1 MPGATVCDLR
11 KMSDNQHK
19 PENGKNDSN
28 EDTKLGTKT
37 LFVWLAIVLAIVA
50 LLTFKKPGQPQAKIL
65 GYKEFIEKVD
75 ANLVRR
81 ATITYN
87 PQTSDLREITGN
99 YIEVGDSGK
108 PVLVD
113 GKEKESPFVIKIP
126 VTDKLVEKL
135 LANGNFVT
143 KEPNTLFWSVVVSL
157 LPILLFGA
165 LIYFFFIRNL
175 KMAGKSAMSFGKSKA
190 KMLSKDKNKTT
201 FKDVAGIEEAKD
213 EVSELVE
220 FLKDPKKFQKLG
232 GRIPKGILMIGAPG
246 TGKTLL
252 AKAIAGEADAAFF
265 SISGSD
271 FVEMFVG
278 VGASRVRDMFEQA
291 RKTTPCLIFIDEIDA
306 VGRSRGIGLGGGNDE
321 REQTLNALL
330 VEMDGFDTTEGIII
344 IAATNRPD
352 VLDPAL
358 LRPGRFDRQITV
370 NLPDVRGRE
379 AILKVHARNI
389 KMDPAA
395 ELSVIARGTPGFSG
409 AELANLLN
417 EAALLAA
424 RQNKKAVGMTE
435 LNEARDK
442 VRWGRERRS
451 LAMTDEEKQHTA
463 WHEAGHALVN
473 VLLQHTHPLHKVTII
488 PRGRALG
495 LTMMLPEKDVFSQRR
510 KHLMDDLAVAMA
522 GRIAE
527 EIVADDISSGASGD
541 IQMATQIA
549 RAMVCQLGMSDKL
562 GMINYAGESEF
573 YGGREISRRTDYSEH
588 TAMEI
593 DAEVKRIIDESYAA
607 AKHVIDANRDKLEVI
622 AKALLEFETL
632 DGAQVEEIVR
642 TGKMT
647 NPPPPAA
654 LSATPMIGAPAGT
667 PIPEPPRS
675 TPPPLEPGLGAPTP
689 API

>member
-1 MPGATVCDLR
+1 MAESNP
-11 KMSDNQHK
+11 K
-19 PENGKNDSN
+19 PDNGKNDPN
-28 EDTKLGTKT
+28 DDLKGGMRPWTLTIWLVLLGSILVLIMFRNQTEVKAKT
-37 LFVWLAIVLAIVA
+37 L
-50 LLTFKKPGQPQAKIL
+50 
-65 GYKEFIEKVD
+65 GYLEFIQKVD
-75 ANLVRR
+75 DKLIRNGV
-81 ATITYN
+81 ITYN
-87 PQTSDLREITGN
+87 PQTSDLREITGT
-99 YIEVGDSGK
+99 YIELGDSGK
-108 PVLVD
+108 AKVVE
-113 GKEKESPFVIKIP
+113 GKEVEVPFKIRIP

-135 LANGNFVT
+135 LGSGLFVA
-143 KEPNTLFWSVVVSL
+143 KEPNTLFWSMVISL
-157 LPILLFGA
+157 LPIIIFGA

-190 KMLSKDKNKTT
+190 KMLNKDKNKTT
-201 FKDVAGIEEAKD
+201 FKDVAGVEEAKD

-252 AKAIAGEADAAFF
+252 AKAIAGEADASFF

-291 RKTTPCLIFIDEIDA
+291 RKNTPCLIFIDEIDA

-379 AILKVHARNI
+379 AILKVHARNV
-389 KMDPAA
+389 KLDPAA
-395 ELSVIARGTPGFSG
+395 DLSVIARGTPGFSG

-424 RQNKKAVGMTE
+424 RQSKKSVTMKE
-435 LNEARDK
+435 LEEARDK

-451 LAMTDEEKQHTA
+451 LAMTDEEKKNTA
-463 WHEAGHALVN
+463 WHEAGHALIN

-488 PRGRALG
+488 PRGQALG
-495 LTMMLPEKDVFSQRR
+495 TTMFLPKDDVHSRRR
-510 KHLMDDLAVAMA
+510 KEMLDTVAVTMA

-527 EIVADDISSGASGD
+527 ELVANDISTGATGD
-541 IQMATQIA
+541 IQQATGMV
-549 RAMVCQLGMSDKL
+549 RAMVCQYGMSDKL
-562 GMINYAGESEF
+562 GMINYAGESEY
-573 YGGREISRRTDYSEH
+573 YGGREITRRSDHSEH

-593 DAEVKRIIDESYAA
+593 DAEVKRIIDEAYAV
-607 AKHVIDANRDKLEVI
+607 AKRLIEENRDKLEII

-632 DGAQVEEIVR
+632 EGSQVEEIVR
-642 TGKMT
+642 TGKMS
-647 NPPPPAA
+647 NPPPPAS
-654 LSATPMIGAPAGT
+654 LTATPLMGAPAGT
-667 PIPEPPRS
+667 PVPEPPRA
-675 TPPPLEPGLGAPTP
+675 TPPPLEPGLGAPAP

>member
-1 MPGATVCDLR
+1 
-11 KMSDNQHK
+11 MSDNQRS
-19 PENGKNDSN
+19 PDTGKNDQS
-28 EDTKLGTKT
+28 EDFKMGPRSWII
-37 LFVWLAIVLAIVA
+37 WL
-50 LLTFKKPGQPQAKIL
+50 LLLSSIGILMFFKNQTEIKPEVL
-65 GYKEFIEKVD
+65 GYKKFIEKVE
-75 ANLVRR
+75 AKVIRNGR
-81 ATITYN
+81 ITYN
-87 PQTSDLREITGN
+87 PQTSDLREITGTYVELTPN
-99 YIEVGDSGK
+99 GK
-108 PVLVD
+108 PVMAD
-113 GKEKESPFVIKIP
+113 GKEKETPFVIKIP
-126 VTDKLVEKL
+126 VTDKLLEKL
-135 LANGNFVT
+135 LESGVFVT
-143 KEPNTLFWSVVVSL
+143 KEPNTLFWSVVISL
-157 LPILLFGA
+157 LPILMIGA
-165 LIYFFFIRNL
+165 FIYFVFIRNL

-201 FKDVAGIEEAKD
+201 FKDVAGVEEAKD

-330 VEMDGFDTTEGIII
+330 VEMDGFDTQEGIII

-379 AILKVHARNI
+379 AILKVHARNV
-389 KMDPAA
+389 KMDPTA

-424 RQNKKAVGMTE
+424 RQNKKSVGMTE

-541 IQMATQIA
+541 IQQATQIA

-573 YGGREISRRTDYSEH
+573 YGGRELSRRSDHSEH

-593 DAEVKRIIDESYAA
+593 DAEVKRIIDESYAV
-607 AKHVIDANRDKLEVI
+607 AKRIIVENRDKLEAI

-632 DGAQVEEIVR
+632 DGSQVEEIVR

-647 NPPPPAA
+647 NPPPPVQPP
-654 LSATPMIGAPAGT
+654 ATPMLGAPAGT
-667 PIPEPPRS
+667 PVPEPPRP
-675 TPPPLEPGLGAPTP
+675 TPPPLEPGLGAPAP
-689 API
+689 APV